1 MARIV
6 VCGAGTCGLITA
18 MLFAKDGHDV
28 EVLERDPMDPPD
40 PADAWDAWER
50 RGVNQFRLPHFLM
63 SRFRYDMIRELP
75 EVVDALVAAGGY
87 EFNFFGPFREVV
99 PEPERFDVVTARR
112 PVVEAAIAKVAANT
126 ERVRIR
132 RGAAI
137 AGLTTGTSA
146 RDGVVHVTGVRLEGG
161 EEVGADLVVAAT
173 GRRSPLGRWL
183 EDAGGRTPY
192 ESVEDSGFVYYGR
205 YGRSADGQQQLHG
218 PNLADFGSIGLLA
231 LPADDGTIGIGVIA
245 ASSDASMRKL
255 RHEDAWQ
262 RVMRRLPD
270 GEMLAD
276 LEPISD
282 LTAMAGI
289 EDRYR
294 RFVVDGEPVATGVVA
309 VADAWAATN
318 PTLGR
323 GISLGVMHALLLRDT
338 VRDHLDDPY
347 ALAVAWDDVTERV
360 MTPWYEATIWHDRR
374 KLQSYAAVAGTAPP
388 VDDQDWERF
397 VALGRLT
404 GGDLDLAVRWVS
416 RFGFLLE
423 PPQVLLEDADLAA
436 KLDAAVPDNG
446 MHDGPSREELLELVG
461 T

>member
-28 EVLERDPMDPPD
+28 EVIERDPMEPPE

-63 SRFRYDMIRELP
+63 SRFRYDMVRELP
-75 EVVDALVAAGGY
+75 EVVDALVAAGSY
-87 EFNFFGPFREVV
+87 ELNFFGPFREVV

-112 PVVEAAIAKVAANT
+112 PVVEAAIAKVAAGA

-137 AGLTTGTSA
+137 AGLTTGASA
-146 RDGVVHVTGVRLEGG
+146 RDGIVHVTGVRLEGG
-161 EEVGADLVVAAT
+161 EEIAADLVVAAT

-183 EDAGGRTPY
+183 EEAGAPAPY

-205 YGRSADGQQQLHG
+205 YGRSPDGEQQLHG
-218 PNLADFGSIGLLA
+218 PTLGDFGSIGLLA
-231 LPADDGTIGIGVIA
+231 LPADDGTVGIGVIA

-262 RVMRRLPD
+262 RVMRRLPN

-294 RFVVDGEPVATGVVA
+294 RFVVDGEPVATGAVA

-323 GISLGVMHALLLRDT
+323 GISLGVMHALLLRDS
-338 VRDHLDDPY
+338 VREHLDDPY

-374 KLQSYAAVAGTAPP
+374 KLQSYAAVAGAGVP

-397 VALGRLT
+397 LALARLT
-404 GGDLDLAVRWVS
+404 AGDLDLAVRWVS

-423 PPQVLLEDADLAA
+423 PPQVLLEDPDLAA
-436 KLDAAVPDNG
+436 KLDAAVGENG
-446 MHDGPSREELLELVG
+446 VHEGPSREELLALVG
-461 T
+461 A

>member
-6 VCGAGTCGLITA
+6 VCGAGTCGLIAA

-28 EVLERDPMDPPD
+28 EVVERDPMEPPS

-63 SRFRYDMIRELP
+63 SRFRYDMVRELP
-75 EVVDALVAAGGY
+75 EVVEALVAAGSY

-112 PVVEAAIAKVAANT
+112 PVVEAAIAKVAAST

-137 AGLTTGTSA
+137 AGLTTGASA
-146 RDGVVHVTGVRLEGG
+146 RNGIVHVTGVRLEDG
-161 EEVGADLVVAAT
+161 EEIAADLVVAAT
-173 GRRSPLGRWL
+173 GRRSPLGRWI
-183 EDAGGRTPY
+183 EEAGGRAPQ

-205 YGRSADGQQQLHG
+205 YGRSPDGEQQLHG
-218 PNLADFGSIGLLA
+218 PALSDFGSIGLLA
-231 LPADDGTIGIGVIA
+231 LPADDGTVGIGVIT
-245 ASSDASMRKL
+245 ASSDAPLRKL

-323 GISLGVMHALLLRDT
+323 GISLGVMHALLLRDV
-338 VRDHLDDPY
+338 VRDHLDAPY

-374 KLQSYAAVAGTAPP
+374 KLQSYAAVAGTASA

-423 PPQVLLEDADLAA
+423 PPQVLLQDPELVA
-436 KLDAAVPDNG
+436 KLDAAVSENG

-461 T
+461 A